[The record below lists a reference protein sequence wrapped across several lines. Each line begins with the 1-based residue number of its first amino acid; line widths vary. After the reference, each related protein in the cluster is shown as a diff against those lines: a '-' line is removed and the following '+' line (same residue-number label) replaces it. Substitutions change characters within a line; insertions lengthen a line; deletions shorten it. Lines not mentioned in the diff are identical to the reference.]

1 MTAGGGVVVAVAV
14 AVVAVVV
21 VVVMVVDPMTTT
33 SWDITQDFGSPLILP
48 RLGVTLLLRITRL
61 PFLSRHRR
69 ILTTH
74 VMVCGWRWRSSFG
87 GSDGGGDS
95 GERGGG

>member
-1 MTAGGGVVVAVAV
+1 MIAGGGGVVVAVAV
-14 AVVAVVV
+14 AVVVVIV
-21 VVVMVVDPMTTT
+21 LIVDPMTTT
-33 SWDITQDFGSPLILP
+33 SWDITQDFESPLILP
-48 RLGVTLLLRITRL
+48 RLGVTHPLRITRL

-74 VMVCGWRWRSSFG
+74 VMVCGWRWRSSVG